1 MPDRAPTGR
10 PAPWQLD
17 PAAVAADLD
26 TFARLLAAKSEL
38 AEKANIPPFFRD
50 HPHLAAFLGTYAYTA
65 SIIDQLAVEVGLFG
79 QFVVDIVAGNQAKK
93 AYCLIECEDGF
104 EDSIFRSRGR
114 HTTTWA
120 PRFEQGISQI
130 VDWMWLLADQEHSL
144 AFEELFGPRPVE
156 LTLLLI
162 IGRDSGVSIA
172 DRRRLEWRSR
182 HMPVHGHRIYIYTF
196 DDLLRDL
203 RGRLATFHAYA
214 TRPPL

>member
-10 PAPWQLD
+10 PAPWQFD
-17 PAAVAADLD
+17 PRDCAADLD
-26 TFARLLAAKSEL
+26 AFARLLAAKPRL
-38 AEKANIPPFFRD
+38 AEKAAILPFFRD

-65 SIIDQLAVEVGLFG
+65 NVVARLAVEVGLFG
-79 QFVVDIVAGNQAKK
+79 QFVVDIVTGDRAKK

-104 EDSIFRSRGR
+104 VDSIFKNRGR
-114 HTTTWA
+114 HTNMWA

-162 IGRDSGVSIA
+162 IGRDSGVSAA

-182 HMPVHGHRIYIYTF
+182 HMPVHGHRIYVYTF
-196 DDLLRDL
+196 DELLRDL
-203 RGRLATFHAYA
+203 RGRLVAFQAYA
-214 TRPPL
+214 TKSLS